1 MYIGQTVRMLD
12 KRIEEHTKNKDC
24 CYIHNA
30 INKYGI
36 DNMKVEV
43 LVKCP
48 ECDLDLH
55 EEFFIRELNTLH
67 PNGFNIR
74 TGGASGGKHCES
86 SRQKMRESKMG
97 SKNHNYGKPRTEE
110 AKMNI
115 SNAKKGEKHHFYGK
129 KFTEIHKVRCAQAHR
144 KNEDD
149 KQLPLY
155 LVRIEPRPSHYCAG
169 GYAVCNHPK
178 AKNRWFCSSKLT
190 SQEQYNLAFE
200 YLTEAN
206 KLLEFTD

>member
-1 MYIGQTVRMLD
+1 MYIGQTVRDLD
-12 KRIEEHTKNKDC
+12 KRIEEHTKKDDC
-24 CYIHNA
+24 CYVHRA

-36 DNMKVEV
+36 NNMKVEV

-48 ECDLDLH
+48 EEDLDLH

-67 PNGFNIR
+67 PGGLNIR
-74 TGGASGGKHCES
+74 TGGATGGRHCES
-86 SRQKMRESKMG
+86 SRQKMRESKTG
-97 SKNHNYGKPRTEE
+97 PKNHNYGKPRTEQ
-110 AKMNI
+110 AKKNI

-129 KFTEIHKVRCAQAHR
+129 KFTDIHKLRCAQAHR

-155 LVRIEPRPSHYCAG
+155 LVRIQPRSFTYCAG

-178 AKNRWFCSSKLT
+178 VRNRWFCSSKLT
-190 SQEQYNLAFE
+190 TEEKYNLAFE